1 MAEKVTWWKS
11 KSVLCGIV
19 IFICGGLKAVGVDIP
34 VEVILGLLGL
44 EGGFIRLG
52 MK

>member
-1 MAEKVTWWKS
+1 MSEKKEWYKS
-11 KSVLCGIV
+11 KSVWCGVV
-19 IFICGGLKAVGVDIP
+19 IFACGGLKAVGVDIP